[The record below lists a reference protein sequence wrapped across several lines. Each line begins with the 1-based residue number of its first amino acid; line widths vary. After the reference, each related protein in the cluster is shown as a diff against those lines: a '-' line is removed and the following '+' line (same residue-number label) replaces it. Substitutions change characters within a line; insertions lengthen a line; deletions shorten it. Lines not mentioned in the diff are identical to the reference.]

1 MNNKMKTF
9 ALLGVIVLVLVGGSL
24 AYNRLREQVEPERTL
39 NTSDSDTT
47 ATNAVTEA
55 YPQARDFT
63 VQDIDGNDVK
73 LSEQFGK
80 PLVVN
85 FWASWCPPCKEEMPD
100 FESVYQEMG
109 EQVTFMM
116 VNLVDGSRETL
127 ETATDYITAN
137 GYTFPIYFDITQD
150 AAYTYTITSIPTT
163 LFINAK
169 GEIVTSAVGAIDAE
183 VLKQGIRAIS
193 E

>member
-24 AYNRLREQVEPERTL
+24 AYNYLREQVEPERTL
-39 NTSDSDTT
+39 TTSDSDTT
-47 ATNAVTEA
+47 ATDAVTEA

-137 GYTFPIYFDITQD
+137 GYTFPIYFDVNQD

-169 GEIVTSAVGAIDAE
+169 GEIVASAVGAIDAE
-183 VLKQGIRAIS
+183 ALKQGIRAIS

>member
-24 AYNRLREQVEPERTL
+24 AYNYLREQVEPERTL

-137 GYTFPIYFDITQD
+137 GYTFPIYFDVNQD

-183 VLKQGIRAIS
+183 ALKQGIQMIS

>member
-9 ALLGVIVLVLVGGSL
+9 ALLGVIILVLVGGSL

-39 NTSDSDTT
+39 ATSDSD
-47 ATNAVTEA
+47 ATDTDAVTEA

-100 FESVYQEMG
+100 FDSVYQEMG

-137 GYTFPIYFDITQD
+137 GYTFPIYFDINQD

>member
-100 FESVYQEMG
+100 FDSVYQEMG

-137 GYTFPIYFDITQD
+137 GYTFPIYFDVNQD

>member
-9 ALLGVIVLVLVGGSL
+9 ALLGVIVLVLVGASI

-39 NTSDSDTT
+39 TTSDSDATT
-47 ATNAVTEA
+47 ADAVTEA

-137 GYTFPIYFDITQD
+137 GYTFPIYFDINQD

-183 VLKQGIRAIS
+183 ALKQGIGLIS